1 MTMAFVS
8 SKRNSGKSKLQSKQK
23 AVLVNLYFKKFVWL
37 KDNFVA
43 FLFFFFFFDESSG
56 LGKKNFVY

>member
-1 MTMAFVS
+1 MTMVFVS
-8 SKRNSGKSKLQSKQK
+8 SKRNSGKSKLQNKQK
-23 AVLVNLYFKKFVWL
+23 AVLVNLYFKKFVWV

-43 FLFFFFFFDESSG
+43 FLFFFFFDESSG

>member
-1 MTMAFVS
+1 MTMVFVS

-23 AVLVNLYFKKFVWL
+23 AVLVNLYFKKFVWV

-43 FLFFFFFFDESSG
+43 FLFFFFDESSG